1 MPKNQ
6 IYKETIDKDIF
17 IEVLEYRG
25 ISIRKLGDVES
36 IDCTERTIRRSLHEK
51 RMTPIFLDQIA
62 KYLDIDPRYLSGE
75 LHRKARSVTNQVLKE
90 QWLRRLNPHDFP
102 YFRKVQD
109 DQRMKPIKELL
120 ESMFSLFDISYN
132 QFESLE
138 FEKQYELQ
146 HEIFDSIIPVIKKY
160 FIEDG
165 YGQKGL
171 LDLDKIVFNLENYRD
186 DYYESLY
193 ADTILR
199 EKFAENPPHG
209 VTRKKIL
216 SMSPEE
222 LIGLDLYEQ
231 SKNDEQSEF
240 EKKLF
245 EKYSKVNKNE
255 ESQEN

>member
-1 MPKNQ
+1 MPKEKK
-6 IYKETIDKDIF
+6 YKETIDKDIF
-17 IEVLEYRG
+17 IEVLKYKG
-25 ISIRKLGDVES
+25 ISIRKLGDVKS
-36 IDCTERTIRRSLHEK
+36 IDCTERTIRRSLHDM

-90 QWLRRLNPHDFP
+90 QWLRRLNPHNYP

-109 DQRMKPIKELL
+109 DQRMRPIKELL
-120 ESMFSLFDISYN
+120 ESLFSLFDISYN

-138 FEKQYELQ
+138 FEKQYDLQ
-146 HEIFDSIIPVIKKY
+146 HEIFDSIIPIIKKY

-165 YGQKGL
+165 YGQMGL
-171 LDLDKIVFNLENYRD
+171 PNLDKIVFDLENYRD

-193 ADTILR
+193 ADTTLR

-222 LIGLDLYEQ
+222 LIRLDLYEQ
-231 SKNDEQSEF
+231 SKNEEQSEF
-240 EKKLF
+240 EKKLY
-245 EKYSKVNKNE
+245 EKYNKANNNE

>member
-6 IYKETIDKDIF
+6 IYKETIDRDIF
-17 IEVLEYRG
+17 IGVLKYKG
-25 ISIRKLGDVES
+25 ISIRKLDDVKS
-36 IDCTERTIRRSLHEK
+36 IECTERTIRRSLHDNK
-51 RMTPIFLDQIA
+51 MTPKFLDQIA

-75 LHRKARSVTNQVLKE
+75 LHRKARSVTNQLLRE
-90 QWLRRLNPHDFP
+90 QWLRRLNPHDYP

-120 ESMFSLFDISYN
+120 ESMFSLFDISYT

-146 HEIFDSIIPVIKKY
+146 HEIFDSIIPIIKKY
-160 FIEDG
+160 FVENG
-165 YGQKGL
+165 YGQKAL
-171 LDLDKIVFNLENYRD
+171 VDLNKIVFDLESHRD
-186 DYYESLY
+186 DYYESIY

-199 EKFAENPPHG
+199 EKFAENPPYG
-209 VTRKKIL
+209 YTRKKIL

-222 LIGLDLYEQ
+222 LIGLDLLEQ
-231 SKNDEQSEF
+231 SKNEEQSEF

-245 EKYSKVNKNE
+245 EKYNKA
-255 ESQEN
+255 